1 MYIINKHMYTIIYI
15 NIQKDYY
22 SLYENVKTNKIK
34 CIDLNKKLINLW
46 NSFNKNN
53 VKNNKL
59 IIMMNLIVIIFIYCQ
74 YFQMKMD

>member
-1 MYIINKHMYTIIYI
+1 MYTIIYI